1 MLGKGRRGGTQAR
14 GRARRQLL
22 LEAARRLL
30 ETRDVDE
37 ITLPEVAVAAGIPK
51 SSTYHFFDDLHALY
65 AELASVHDE
74 ELYQAFSAP
83 MPQVSSWQDIVR
95 EFARRAGG
103 YFSEN
108 VSAQKLMFGPKT
120 PPDIKRASR
129 GADVRHGELLE
140 SSIDAVFVL
149 PDLPQRSRI
158 FFRAV
163 EAMDLMFGLSLI
175 EYDALVDPMVRE
187 AHRIAVA
194 YLELYVPPKLER
206 RGGA

>member
-1 MLGKGRRGGTQAR
+1 
-14 GRARRQLL
+14 
-22 LEAARRLL
+22 
-30 ETRDVDE
+30 
-37 ITLPEVAVAAGIPK
+37 
-51 SSTYHFFDDLHALY
+51 
-65 AELASVHDE
+65 
-74 ELYQAFSAP
+74 

-129 GADVRHGELLE
+129 GADIRHGELLE
-140 SSIDAVFVL
+140 SCIDAVFVL
-149 PDLPQRSRI
+149 PDLPERSRI

-175 EYDALVDPMVRE
+175 EYDALVDPMVQE
-187 AHRIAVA
+187 AHRIAIA
-194 YLELYVPPKLER
+194 YLELYVPPKLEWR
-206 RGGA
+206 AGA